1 MTETSAVIPQF
12 LGEYEGFKE
21 RLNKSLRD
29 YLGDPGT
36 AQTHSLRAT
45 VRRLDA
51 AIRVL
56 PKRTRDEKAVK
67 RCHERCKEVIRET
80 SRIRDIDMLRERI
93 SGHSKDAI
101 VALMLN
107 NFQEEREEFVD
118 RSKRSAWKLFERH
131 PPRLEKRDLPRFA
144 RRVETVLDKLNAVIE
159 VELRVAVG
167 DESKVEELH
176 SLRKHLKRLRYTLE
190 LFPSVER
197 HSRLVA
203 DLRRWQAALGEIRD
217 GDVVLDYLSRA
228 RPTAAVREV
237 IASERALRHR
247 RYVSF
252 VNSSRRRPIG
262 RPLRFADAGQAK

>member
-1 MTETSAVIPQF
+1 M
-12 LGEYEGFKE
+12 
-21 RLNKSLRD
+21 R
-29 YLGDPGT
+29 
-36 AQTHSLRAT
+36 
-45 VRRLDA
+45 
-51 AIRVL
+51 
-56 PKRTRDEKAVK
+56 

-80 SRIRDIDMLRERI
+80 SRIRDIDILRERI

-118 RSKRSAWKLFERH
+118 RIEEGRVEALRAPPAQTREARPAEVR
-131 PPRLEKRDLPRFA
+131 PPRRDRPGQA
-144 RRVETVLDKLNAVIE
+144 QRRIET
-159 VELRVAVG
+159 ELRVAVG
-167 DESKVEELH
+167 DESKVDELH

-203 DLRRWQAALGEIRD
+203 DLRRWQAVLGEIRD
-217 GDVVLDYLSRA
+217 GDVVLDYLSLA
-228 RPTAAVREV
+228 RPTGAVRKA

-262 RPLRFADAGQAK
+262 RPVRFADPGEEKASAARSGP